1 MGEQILTLRVD
12 PIQKGSKNLI
22 QLKLNAPGC
31 IVLNHVKPFIVIWFT
46 IIFICLWLQTETA
59 NGIEEKL

>member
-1 MGEQILTLRVD
+1 MGESILFLRVD

-31 IVLNHVKPFIVIWFT
+31 IVLNNVN
-46 IIFICLWLQTETA
+46 IIFTCLWLQTETA
-59 NGIEEKL
+59 NGIEEK